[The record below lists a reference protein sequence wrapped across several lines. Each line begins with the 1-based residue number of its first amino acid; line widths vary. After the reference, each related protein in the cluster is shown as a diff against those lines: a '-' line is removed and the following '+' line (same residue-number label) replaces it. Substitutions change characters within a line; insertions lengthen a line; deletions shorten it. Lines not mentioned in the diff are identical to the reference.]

1 MAYGGPASLDGV
13 EAFLRDVR
21 GGRETPREL
30 VAEVRRRYATIGG
43 RSPLGD
49 ITRAQAAALEAAL
62 RAEPG
67 AGTGSPPVRVFVGM
81 RHAEPRIAAAV
92 REVVAGGWRRLVA
105 LCLAPH
111 YSRLSIGAYLAR
123 LDEALAAAGGG
134 LEAVRVE
141 SWHDHPGF
149 LAAVAEKVVEALG
162 RSAAVAGAH
171 VLFTAHSLPARIVAE
186 GDPYDAQLRESCQLV
201 AARVAAA
208 TGRPLRWTLC
218 YQSAAHGA
226 RDWLGPTLEEVIPAL
241 AGEGAGH
248 LLAVPIGFVADHVEV
263 LFDLDVEARRLAATY
278 GATLHR
284 SESLN
289 ASPAFI
295 AALADLVRQA
305 GRSHGR

>member
-171 VLFTAHSLPARIVAE
+171 VLFTAHSLPARIVAA
-186 GDPYDAQLRESCQLV
+186 GDPYDAQLRATAAAVAERA
-201 AARVAAA
+201 AARL
-208 TGRPLRWTLC
+208 GRPLDWTFC
-218 YQSAAHGA
+218 YQSAAAGA
-226 RDWLGPTLEEVIPAL
+226 VDWLGPSIEDEIPRL
-241 AGEGAGH
+241 AAAGH
-248 LLAVPIGFVADHVEV
+248 RRLLACPVGFVADHVEV
-263 LFDLDVEARRLAATY
+263 LYDLDVEARARARELGLRLERT
-278 GATLHR
+278 
-284 SESLN
+284 ESLN

-295 AALADLVRQA
+295 EALADVVHA
-305 GRSHGR
+305 AAPG